1 MPLSFPRRYR
11 QLDADAS
18 GVIFPGQD
26 GEKTVTVKVS
36 SEVLHASFGAGLSGS
51 ELLDA
56 FDRARARI
64 EALAARKYDRSS
76 GSDTVSVSVTA
87 ADLDSSSQP
96 RPVS

>member
-11 QLDADAS
+11 QLDGDAS

-36 SEVLHASFGAGLSGS
+36 SDVLSGFGAGSTGP

-64 EALAARKYDRSS
+64 EALAARKYDRSPS
-76 GSDTVSVSVTA
+76 ADTVSVSITT
-87 ADLDSSSQP
+87 ADLEASAP
-96 RPVS
+96 ARPLS

>member
-36 SEVLHASFGAGLSGS
+36 SDVLHAGFGAGSTGA

-64 EALAARKYDRSS
+64 EALAARKYDRSPS
-76 GSDTVSVSVTA
+76 TDTVSVTLTP
-87 ADLDSSSQP
+87 ADLVPSGQT
-96 RPVS
+96 RPAS